1 MVFFQSGKAKNK
13 ETGSGLGSH
22 EYSTLRIPDT
32 FSKTFHLLLSENLTF
47 RGFLKGAH
55 MSSLRMRHLFRGL
68 FALASI
74 SFVAGCGTMGSSM
87 ANRSGIS
94 YYKKGNYA
102 AAAGEFQNAMKSDPV
117 NPDYIANLAKARMKI
132 GDAPNAERYY
142 RQALT
147 IDPSHQPSYHGLA
160 ELMIDQGRSQE
171 ATAMLST
178 WAGTQPYI
186 AESHVELA
194 WLQRELGNDSGA
206 VQSLERALEV
216 NPNHATALA
225 HMGQYYEESGQLD
238 EAVAYYQDSLHAD
251 WNQPEVHSR
260 MAAASTGADSPMAAT
275 AMARGVHPY
284 NIPRQ
289 QTAFGPPSAGAQ
301 MAQMQMMQTQMAMS
315 SNPMYGSS
323 MAGSPMYGQ
332 SIPGQMAMSQPGP
345 SGSMSAGSMSAHSM
359 SAHYPSMS
367 SGWQPSTSPMMT
379 MPTQTASFDEQLPM
393 MGQPSETM
401 TWPAGT
407 TIPSEMPFEMPAA
420 PASKTAVAPTPDPAF
435 SAISTGAASTPI
447 TTASF
452 TQTESAAPALQ
463 NHSAGAPLVDA
474 F

>member
-1 MVFFQSGKAKNK
+1 MF
-13 ETGSGLGSH
+13 
-22 EYSTLRIPDT
+22 
-32 FSKTFHLLLSENLTF
+32 
-47 RGFLKGAH
+47 
-55 MSSLRMRHLFRGL
+55 SLRLWHLFRGL

-74 SFVAGCGTMGSSM
+74 SVVAGCGTMGSSM
-87 ANRSGIS
+87 ANRSGMS

-102 AAAGEFQNAMKSDPV
+102 AAAGEFQNAMKSDPA

-160 ELMIDQGRSQE
+160 ELMIDQGRGQE

-186 AESHVELA
+186 AESHVEFA
-194 WLQRELGNDSGA
+194 WLQRELGNNAGA
-206 VQSLERALEV
+206 VQSLERALDV

-225 HMGQYYEESGQLD
+225 HMGQYYEEAGQID

-260 MAAASTGADSPMAAT
+260 MAAASSGAGADSPMAAT

-284 NIPRQ
+284 SIPRQ

-301 MAQMQMMQTQMAMS
+301 MAQMQMMQNQMAMS
-315 SNPMYGSS
+315 GSQMS
-323 MAGSPMYGQ
+323 GSPMYGQ
-332 SIPGQMAMSQPGP
+332 AIPGQMAMSQPGL
-345 SGSMSAGSMSAHSM
+345 SGNMSAGSMSAF
-359 SAHYPSMS
+359 YPSGP
-367 SGWQPSTSPMMT
+367 SGWQPSTSPMT
-379 MPTQTASFDEQLPM
+379 SMPTQTASFGEQIPM
-393 MGQPSETM
+393 MSQPTENM
-401 TWPAGT
+401 TWPSGT
-407 TIPSEMPFEMPAA
+407 TMPSDAPFEMPAA

-435 SAISTGAASTPI
+435 SVISSETSSMPV
-447 TTASF
+447 TTASY
-452 TQTESAAPALQ
+452 TQTDKVTPVPPNSNET
-463 NHSAGAPLVDA
+463 APLIEA

>member
-1 MVFFQSGKAKNK
+1 MVIFSSAEALKKAMEPGCRFTALNV
-13 ETGSGLGSH
+13 
-22 EYSTLRIPDT
+22 PDT
-32 FSKTFHLLLSENLTF
+32 FSGRSPLSENLTF
-47 RGFLKGAH
+47 RDFLKGAL
-55 MSSLRMRHLFRGL
+55 MSSLRLRKLFRGL
-68 FALASI
+68 FALASL
-74 SFVAGCGTMGSSM
+74 SVVAGCGTMGSSM
-87 ANRSGIS
+87 ANRSGMS

-102 AAAGEFQNAMKSDPV
+102 AAAGEFQNAMKSDPA
-117 NPDYIANLAKARMKI
+117 NPDYIANLAKSRMKM
-132 GDAPNAERYY
+132 GDASNAERYY

-160 ELMIDQGRSQE
+160 ELMLDQGRSQE

-206 VQSLERALEV
+206 VQSLERALDV

-225 HMGQYYEESGQLD
+225 HMGQYYEEAGQLD

-260 MAAASTGADSPMAAT
+260 MAAASTGAGADSPMAAT

-284 NIPRQ
+284 SIPRQ

-301 MAQMQMMQTQMAMS
+301 MAQMQMQNQMAMAG
-315 SNPMYGSS
+315 NQMY
-323 MAGSPMYGQ
+323 GSPMYGPTV
-332 SIPGQMAMSQPGP
+332 PGQMAMSQPGP
-345 SGSMSAGSMSAHSM
+345 SGNMSAGSMSAF
-359 SAHYPSMS
+359 YPSMS
-367 SGWQPSTSPMMT
+367 SGWQPSNSPMT
-379 MPTQTASFDEQLPM
+379 SMPTQTASFGEQMPVM
-393 MGQPSETM
+393 SQPSETI

-407 TIPSEMPFEMPAA
+407 TMPSDVPFEIPSA

-435 SAISTGAASTPI
+435 SVISSEAEATPV
-447 TTASF
+447 TKASF
-452 TQTESAAPALQ
+452 TQTEQATSVPA
-463 NHSAGAPLVDA
+463 NSNEGVPLVEA

>member
-1 MVFFQSGKAKNK
+1 LRPLLGGYHSARRGFEENEELGTTAAGGRHSKFRTFLSGHD
-13 ETGSGLGSH
+13 L
-22 EYSTLRIPDT
+22 P
-32 FSKTFHLLLSENLTF
+32 LSENLTF
-47 RGFLKGAH
+47 RDFLKGAL
-55 MSSLRMRHLFRGL
+55 MSSFRLRKLFRGL

-74 SFVAGCGTMGSSM
+74 SIVAGCGTMGGSM
-87 ANRSGIS
+87 ANRSGMS

-102 AAAGEFQNAMKSDPV
+102 AAAGEFQNAMKSDPA
-117 NPDYIANLAKARMKI
+117 NPDYIANLAKSRMKM
-132 GDAPNAERYY
+132 GDASNAERYY

-160 ELMIDQGRSQE
+160 ELMLDQGRGQE

-178 WAGTQPYI
+178 WAGTQPYV

-206 VQSLERALEV
+206 VQSLERALDV

-225 HMGQYYEESGQLD
+225 HMGQYYEEAGQLE

-260 MAAASTGADSPMAAT
+260 MAAASTGAGAESPMAAT

-284 NIPRQ
+284 SIPRQ

-301 MAQMQMMQTQMAMS
+301 MAQMQMMQTQMAM
-315 SNPMYGSS
+315 
-323 MAGSPMYGQ
+323 AGSPMYGSPMYSQ
-332 SIPGQMAMSQPGP
+332 TMPGQMAMSQPGP
-345 SGSMSAGSMSAHSM
+345 SGNLSAGSM

-367 SGWQPSTSPMMT
+367 SGWQPSNSPMT
-379 MPTQTASFDEQLPM
+379 SMPTQTASFGEQMPM
-393 MGQPSETM
+393 MSQPSETM

-407 TIPSEMPFEMPAA
+407 TMPSDVPFEIPSA
-420 PASKTAVAPTPDPAF
+420 PASKTAVTPTPDPAF
-435 SAISTGAASTPI
+435 SEISSETSAAPV
-447 TTASF
+447 TTASY
-452 TQTESAAPALQ
+452 TQTEQVVPAPA
-463 NHSAGAPLVDA
+463 NSNEAVPLVEA

>member
-1 MVFFQSGKAKNK
+1 
-13 ETGSGLGSH
+13 
-22 EYSTLRIPDT
+22 
-32 FSKTFHLLLSENLTF
+32 
-47 RGFLKGAH
+47 
-55 MSSLRMRHLFRGL
+55 MSSLRLRKLFRGL

-74 SFVAGCGTMGSSM
+74 SVVTGCGTMGGSM
-87 ANRSGIS
+87 ANRSGMS

-102 AAAGEFQNAMKSDPV
+102 AAAGEFQNAMKSDPA

-132 GDAPNAERYY
+132 GDQSNAERYY

-160 ELMIDQGRSQE
+160 ELMLEQGRGQE

-225 HMGQYYEESGQLD
+225 HMGQYYEEAGQLD

-260 MAAASTGADSPMAAT
+260 MAAASTGVGAESPMAAT

-284 NIPRQ
+284 SIPRQ

-315 SNPMYGSS
+315 GNPVY
-323 MAGSPMYGQ
+323 GSPMSSQ
-332 SIPGQMAMSQPGP
+332 MMPGAMAMSQPGP
-345 SGSMSAGSMSAHSM
+345 SQSLSANSM
-359 SAHYPSMS
+359 SAHYPSGS
-367 SGWQPSTSPMMT
+367 SGWQSLSSPMTSVSPHM
-379 MPTQTASFDEQLPM
+379 ASFGEQMPM
-393 MGQPSETM
+393 MNQPSETM
-401 TWPAGT
+401 TWPAGAT
-407 TIPSEMPFEMPAA
+407 MPAETPFEIQMPAA
-420 PASKTAVAPTPDPAF
+420 PAAKTAVAPTPDPAF
-435 SAISTGAASTPI
+435 SVISSGAAAGPV
-447 TTASF
+447 TTASYK
-452 TQTESAAPALQ
+452 QTDPMASAPQ
-463 NHSAGAPLVDA
+463 NHSDNVPLVDA

>member
-1 MVFFQSGKAKNK
+1 MGAGHSKFLTLFQAV
-13 ETGSGLGSH
+13 
-22 EYSTLRIPDT
+22 
-32 FSKTFHLLLSENLTF
+32 LLLSENLTF
-47 RGFLKGAH
+47 RDFLKGAL
-55 MSSLRMRHLFRGL
+55 MSSLRLRKLFRGL

-74 SFVAGCGTMGSSM
+74 SIVAGCGTMGSSM
-87 ANRSGIS
+87 ANRSGMS

-102 AAAGEFQNAMKSDPV
+102 AAAGEFQNAMKSDPA
-117 NPDYIANLAKARMKI
+117 NPDYIANLAKSRMKM
-132 GDAPNAERYY
+132 GDASNAERYY

-160 ELMIDQGRSQE
+160 ELMLDQGRSQE

-178 WAGTQPYI
+178 WAGTQPYV

-206 VQSLERALEV
+206 VQSLERALDV

-225 HMGQYYEESGQLD
+225 HMGQYYEEAGQLD

-260 MAAASTGADSPMAAT
+260 MAAASTGAGAESPMAAT

-284 NIPRQ
+284 SIPRQ

-315 SNPMYGSS
+315 GNQMY
-323 MAGSPMYGQ
+323 GSPMYGQ
-332 SIPGQMAMSQPGP
+332 TVPGQMAMSQPGP
-345 SGSMSAGSMSAHSM
+345 SGSLSTGSM

-367 SGWQPSTSPMMT
+367 SGWQPSNSPMT
-379 MPTQTASFDEQLPM
+379 SMPTQTASFGEQMPM
-393 MGQPSETM
+393 MSQPSETL

-407 TIPSEMPFEMPAA
+407 TMPSDMPFEMPAA

-435 SAISTGAASTPI
+435 SEISSEASATPVI
-447 TTASF
+447 TASY
-452 TQTESAAPALQ
+452 TQTEQVTPVPA
-463 NHSAGAPLVDA
+463 NSNEGAPLVEA

>member
-1 MVFFQSGKAKNK
+1 
-13 ETGSGLGSH
+13 
-22 EYSTLRIPDT
+22 
-32 FSKTFHLLLSENLTF
+32 
-47 RGFLKGAH
+47 
-55 MSSLRMRHLFRGL
+55 MSSLRLRKLFRGL

-74 SFVAGCGTMGSSM
+74 SIVAGCGTMGSSM
-87 ANRSGIS
+87 ANRSGMS

-102 AAAGEFQNAMKSDPV
+102 AAAGEFQNAMKSDPA

-160 ELMIDQGRSQE
+160 ELMMDQGRSQE

-206 VQSLERALEV
+206 VQSLERALDV

-260 MAAASTGADSPMAAT
+260 MAAASNGADSPMVST

-284 NIPRQ
+284 SIPRQ
-289 QTAFGPPSAGAQ
+289 RTAFGPPSAGAQ
-301 MAQMQMMQTQMAMS
+301 MAQMQMMQTQMAMAG
-315 SNPMYGSS
+315 NPTYGSS
-323 MAGSPMYGQ
+323 MAGSAMYGQ
-332 SIPGQMAMSQPGP
+332 SMPGQMVMSQPGP
-345 SGSMSAGSMSAHSM
+345 SGTMSAGSMSAH
-359 SAHYPSMS
+359 HPSMS
-367 SGWQPSTSPMMT
+367 SGWQPSNSPMMT
-379 MPTQTASFDEQLPM
+379 MPTQTASFDELLPM
-393 MGQPSETM
+393 MSQPSETIN
-401 TWPAGT
+401 WPAGT
-407 TIPSEMPFEMPAA
+407 TIPSEMPTVPS
-420 PASKTAVAPTPDPAF
+420 SKTTVAPTPDPAF
-435 SAISTGAASTPI
+435 SVISTGADSTPI

-452 TQTESAAPALQ
+452 TQTETATPELQ
-463 NHSAGAPLVDA
+463 NHSNGDPLVDA